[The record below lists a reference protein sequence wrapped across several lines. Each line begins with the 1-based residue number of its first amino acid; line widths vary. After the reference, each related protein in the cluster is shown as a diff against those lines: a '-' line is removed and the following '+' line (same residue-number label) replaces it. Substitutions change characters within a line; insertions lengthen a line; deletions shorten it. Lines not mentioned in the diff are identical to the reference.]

1 MKPSRI
7 ELRRDALYDMVWKT
21 PICRLAKTYGLS
33 DNGLRKVCKKL
44 HVPTPPR
51 GYWAKLRHGHDV
63 SPAPLPA
70 LPEDAPDVHV
80 IYRGTGE
87 REEAGA
93 RPKEHGSDR
102 VSSELDVPPIT
113 VPSRLRAPHPL
124 IVQTRDGL
132 NRPFTDQFGRV
143 QPRGGIHLAIDSSSA
158 RRALRILDAL
168 LKHAERLGFEAGVA
182 GERRKRKAYLAIDGE
197 RVSFHLME
205 KLHRTEREDKEPD
218 WPWRSRRW
226 DYEPTGRLRIELV
239 DVRGHSAGRKQW
251 SDGKRQRLDDLLA
264 SVLRGVYDA
273 AQASKRWRE
282 EVERWRRE
290 RKEAERRRR
299 EEQER
304 RAAEQ
309 ARRKDLEVQA
319 NQWKQSQTLAAY
331 LDEVERQAAQ
341 RTLSPQE
348 QQAYDAWITWA
359 RDYARRLNPLADGLP
374 IGAMPPQPLPADSN
388 DGAN

>member
-1 MKPSRI
+1 
-7 ELRRDALYDMVWKT
+7 
-21 PICRLAKTYGLS
+21 
-33 DNGLRKVCKKL
+33 
-44 HVPTPPR
+44 
-51 GYWAKLRHGHDV
+51 
-63 SPAPLPA
+63 
-70 LPEDAPDVHV
+70 
-80 IYRGTGE
+80 
-87 REEAGA
+87 
-93 RPKEHGSDR
+93 
-102 VSSELDVPPIT
+102 
-113 VPSRLRAPHPL
+113 
-124 IVQTRDGL
+124 VQTRDGL

-205 KLHRTEREDKEPD
+205 KLHRTEREGGREPD
-218 WPWRSRRW
+218 RPWRSRRW

-239 DVRGHSAGRKQW
+239 DVQDHGAGRKQW
-251 SDGKRQRLDDLLA
+251 SDGKRQRLEDLLV

-282 EVERWRRE
+282 ALETRHRE

-299 EEQER
+299 EEEER

-319 NQWKQSQTLAAY
+319 NQWKQSQTLTAY
-331 LDEVERQAAQ
+331 LDEVERQAAR
-341 RTLSPQE
+341 RTLSPQK
-348 QQAYDAWITWA
+348 QRVYDAWITWA

-374 IGAMPPQPLPADSN
+374 VDAVSPQPLLADSN